1 MTTNF
6 SMWDRVTLEQFAR
19 DVANENMHLKADLQT
34 ALAAWR
40 NELKEHTNETQPT
53 AVSNP

>member
-19 DVANENMHLKADLQT
+19 DVANENTHLKADLQT

-40 NELKEHTNETQPT
+40 NELKEQTNETKPT